1 MVEEMHVHVSHPC
14 LPTWTVGRYCDDPLA
29 GQPLS
34 KADMQNAEE
43 ADGVNDETVAGNA
56 FAHEKELRTSL
67 EAMNLEEKYINNPFQ
82 VSDDDDDEHDDY
94 SVGNSN
100 DAIFN
105 LMSFSDSRVKIQ
117 DLVKKATRTPPRN
130 RETSVSPRSQ
140 NVKHLSSA
148 VRTLNTL
155 LDDIH
160 NDALSKEGSTP
171 ALNTSPSQQKVN
183 EHEEQRSITGGNVTP
198 GASESDFSMT
208 NENVISTAKVDST
221 NKEAIDE
228 INDLDYSI
236 SGSTTPGTI
245 LDEHPPEYRL
255 EILKKEVSSRP
266 VFKKKKITN

>member
-1 MVEEMHVHVSHPC
+1 MD
-14 LPTWTVGRYCDDPLA
+14 GRNVLRRPNRRA
-29 GQPLS
+29 TPE
-34 KADMQNAEE
+34 MQNAEE
-43 ADGVNDETVAGNA
+43 ANGDNDETVAGDD
-56 FAHEKELRTSL
+56 FVHEKELRTSL
-67 EAMNLEEKYINNPFQ
+67 EAMNLEEKYINDPFQ
-82 VSDDDDDEHDDY
+82 VSDDEDDEHDYY

-130 RETSVSPRSQ
+130 RDTNVSPRSQ

-171 ALNTSPSQQKVN
+171 ALNTSLSRQQVD
-183 EHEEQRSITGGNVTP
+183 EHEEQRSIAGENATP

-208 NENVISTAKVDST
+208 NENVISTEKVDLT

-228 INDLDYSI
+228 INDLDYSN

-245 LDEHPPEYRL
+245 LDKHPPEYRL
-255 EILKKEVSSRP
+255 EILKKEVSYWP
-266 VFKKKKITN
+266 ALKKRK